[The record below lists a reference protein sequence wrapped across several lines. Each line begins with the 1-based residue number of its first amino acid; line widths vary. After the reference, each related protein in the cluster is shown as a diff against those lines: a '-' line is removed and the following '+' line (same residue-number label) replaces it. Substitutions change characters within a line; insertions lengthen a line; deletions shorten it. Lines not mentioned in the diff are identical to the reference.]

1 VTVPPLS
8 EALLECDP
16 WPPLVDGP
24 GVPAEDPSSDELLL
38 FLFWLMAAVLAAAT
52 FSIRFNA
59 IFE

>member
-1 VTVPPLS
+1 
-8 EALLECDP
+8 
-16 WPPLVDGP
+16 VDGL
-24 GVPAEDPSSDELLL
+24 GAPAEDPSSDELLL